1 MKLGE
6 RRKAQILDAGLQL
19 WRQHQVAPTARAI
32 AKSLG
37 MTHTTVLYH
46 FKSSENLTRSLAA
59 YAVQVRDEVTVPM
72 LIATRNPAT
81 AMLTETEKAEF
92 LKIV

>member
-6 RRKAQILDAGLQL
+6 RRKAEILDAGLQL
-19 WRQHQVAPTARAI
+19 WRQTRTAPTARAI

-46 FKSSENLTRSLAA
+46 FKSGEGLGQALAT
-59 YAVQVRDEVTVPM
+59 YAVQSRDPVTVPM
-72 LIATRNPAT
+72 LIVARNAAT
-81 AMLTETEKAEF
+81 AILSEDEKAAF
-92 LKIV
+92 LRTV